1 MITGSKGFRKVAS
14 LGSLLLIS
22 GFLFFVAE
30 VMGVA
35 SAHAGRIW
43 LKGFHVVNGD
53 DDPASGPGLSDRP
66 VEKKVVKGD
75 DPSAHILIIND
86 VDLEKVEDVLRV
98 VIAASVPIKKYHL
111 FFLDRPLRLVIDLS
125 GKWKN
130 SGRSSVAVKNDV
142 IRMIRVG
149 EQTDRLRFVIDLKT
163 REQPSPII
171 EELPRGL
178 SLILKKKSG
187 FFR

>member
-1 MITGSKGFRKVAS
+1 MITGSKGFQKVAS

-22 GFLFFVAE
+22 GFLFFIAE

-43 LKGFHVVNGD
+43 LKPVKVVNGD
-53 DDPASGPGLSDRP
+53 DPAAGPGLSDRP
-66 VEKKVVKGD
+66 VKKKVVKRD

-98 VIAASVPIKKYHL
+98 VIAASVPIRKYHL

-130 SGRSSVAVKNDV
+130 SGKSSVAVKNDV

-187 FFR
+187 IFW